1 MKKPPLFIAATIV
14 LFLIG
19 CSKANHSNADFQGV
33 ILAVGDQSIIVGEE
47 DVNPEASY
55 ESYEVL
61 IDDSTVFNG
70 DISSMKQLKDE
81 FVEDKKFDVCLRV
94 KEKFENNHINNK
106 VVTKLRID
114 K

>member
-1 MKKPPLFIAATIV
+1 MIV
-14 LFLIG
+14 QYL
-19 CSKANHSNADFQGV
+19 S
-33 ILAVGDQSIIVGEE
+33 
-47 DVNPEASY
+47 
-55 ESYEVL
+55 
-61 IDDSTVFNG
+61 